1 MSRRGHRGRGVRAGS
16 ARRVPWVGIA
26 VLLGCIA
33 YAAGQLFRDRWLW
46 SEWLFWV
53 PSWGVAV
60 TAAIAAIILWKRR
73 FGMRRASWPALAAC
87 SVALWSGG
95 RFLMHDAGWAFAMP
109 AAEQGDI
116 VVSHWNAHWPGEEAL
131 DRAQALAPVLGDLAI
146 VSNPGSMFRPVL
158 RADWMP
164 ADMRAFDLGPV
175 GIVTRL
181 RVVEFRMLA
190 RASMGRNAD
199 LWFAWLV
206 VRAPNGV
213 PVRIL
218 IGDLPS
224 SPTIARGDIATRA
237 SAMLHD
243 AEFGESPDMVVGD
256 FNCTPSS
263 VVFDAVAPGLRA
275 APPWC
280 SAGWLCTYRRP
291 WPMLRIDAMLVAPTL
306 EWRGYRTV
314 DLALGEHRAQQGI
327 VRPVQ
332 PKR

>member
-1 MSRRGHRGRGVRAGS
+1 MSRRGHRGRGAPAGS
-16 ARRVPWVGIA
+16 ARSVPWVGIA
-26 VLLGCIA
+26 VVLGCIA

-46 SEWLFWV
+46 SEWLFWL

-60 TAAIAAIILWKRR
+60 TAAIAAAILW
-73 FGMRRASWPALAAC
+73 MRRSGARGIAWPSLVA
-87 SVALWSGG
+87 VALWSGG
-95 RFLMHDAGWAFAMP
+95 RFLMHDVGWAFAMP
-109 AAEQGDI
+109 ASEQGDI

-206 VRAPNGV
+206 VRAPSGV

-224 SPTIARGDIATRA
+224 SLTLARGDIAAKA
-237 SAMLHD
+237 SAMLHEADID
-243 AEFGESPDMVVGD
+243 APPDMVVGD

-275 APPWC
+275 APPWR
-280 SAGWLCTYRRP
+280 SAGWMCTYWRP
-291 WPMLRIDAMLVAPTL
+291 WPILRIDAMLVSPTL

-314 DLALGEHRAQQGI
+314 DLALGEHRAQQGV